1 MYEHILVA
9 TGGSPWSDAAVAYAI
24 AIAARTGGTLHIL
37 TVLTNPAV
45 YATPDVMG
53 GSEVVAE
60 IMERDGHALL
70 TRAADQARQYEVAC
84 EVECRWG
91 GVPEMIL
98 QTADETAC
106 DLIVLGAR
114 MVTGW
119 KRLRLGQITN
129 AVASK
134 ARQPVLVVKQPPGVT
149 PGSPLGRRILV
160 ATGGS
165 PWSDAAVD
173 YAIAL
178 AQREHFSLCLLHVV
192 PKKRLL
198 RRGMDDLDGEHILLR
213 SQTRA
218 TNAGIDTTTV
228 LAHGDVARMVVDT
241 AVEQTCDAILLGSR
255 GATGWKRLMI
265 GSISNAVIVTT
276 QLPVLVVKSTPSAS
290 HTELL

>member
-1 MYEHILVA
+1 MYERILVA
-9 TGGSPWSDAAVAYAI
+9 TGGSPWSDAAVVYAI
-24 AIAARTGGTLHIL
+24 AIAERTGGMLYIL

-60 IMERDGHALL
+60 IMERDGQELL
-70 TRAADQARQYEVAC
+70 ARAAEQAQQRGVSC
-84 EVECRWG
+84 VTECRWG
-91 GVPEMIL
+91 GVPEMVL
-98 QTADETAC
+98 QTADEVAC
-106 DLIVLGAR
+106 DLIVLGAH
-114 MVTGW
+114 MVSGW

-129 AVASK
+129 AIASK
-134 ARQPVLVVKQPPGVT
+134 AKQPVLVVKQPPSVA

-178 AQREHFSLCLLHVV
+178 AQREHFSLCLLYVV
-192 PKKRLL
+192 PRKRRQ
-198 RRGMDDLDGEHILLR
+198 RRGMDELDGEHILLR

-218 TNAGIDTTTV
+218 EEAGVDATTV
-228 LAHGDVARMVVDT
+228 LAQGDIARTIVDT
-241 AVEQTCDAILLGSR
+241 AAEQACDAILMGSR

-276 QLPVLVVKSTPSAS
+276 GLPVLVVKSF
-290 HTELL
+290 LNDLGR

>member
-1 MYEHILVA
+1 MYERILVA

-24 AIAARTGGTLHIL
+24 AIAERTGGTLYIL

-53 GSEVVAE
+53 GSEVVAD
-60 IMERDGHALL
+60 IMERDGRELL
-70 TRAADQARQYEVAC
+70 RRAAAQAERSGVPC
-84 EVECRWG
+84 VTECRWG
-91 GVPEMIL
+91 GVPEIIL
-98 QTADETAC
+98 LTANEVMC
-106 DLIVLGAR
+106 DLIVMGAH

-119 KRLRLGQITN
+119 KRLRLGRITN

-134 ARQPVLVVKQPPGVT
+134 SKQPVLVVKQPPAVT

-192 PKKRLL
+192 PKKRRQ
-198 RRGMDDLDGEHILLR
+198 RRAMDDLDGEHILLR

-218 TNAGIDTTTV
+218 ADAGVNATTV
-228 LAHGDVARMVVDT
+228 LAHGDIARTIVDM
-241 AVEQTCDAILLGSR
+241 AAKHACDGILLGSR
-255 GATGWKRLMI
+255 GTTGWKRLMI

-276 QLPVLVVKSTPSAS
+276 TLPVLVVKSF
-290 HTELL
+290 LDDLGG

>member
-1 MYEHILVA
+1 MYERILVA

-60 IMERDGHALL
+60 IMERDGQELL
-70 TRAADQARQYEVAC
+70 ARAAAQAHRNGVLC
-84 EVECRWG
+84 VTECRWG

-98 QTADETAC
+98 QTADEAAC
-106 DLIVLGAR
+106 DLIVLGAH

-134 ARQPVLVVKQPPGVT
+134 AKQPVLMVKQPPAAAL
-149 PGSPLGRRILV
+149 GSPLGRRILV

-165 PWSDAAVD
+165 PWSDAAVN

-178 AQREHFSLCLLHVV
+178 AQREHFSLCLVYVV
-192 PKKRLL
+192 AKKRRQ

-218 TNAGIDTTTV
+218 VDAGVEATTV
-228 LAHGDVARMVVDT
+228 LTHGDIARMIVDT
-241 AVEQTCDAILLGSR
+241 AVEQACDGILLGSR

-276 QLPVLVVKSTPSAS
+276 ALPVLVVKSFLDDLSC
-290 HTELL
+290 

>member
-1 MYEHILVA
+1 MYERILVA

-24 AIAARTGGTLHIL
+24 AIAARTGGMLHIL
-37 TVLTNPAV
+37 TVLTNPAI

-60 IMERDGHALL
+60 IMERDGQDLL
-70 TRAADQARQYEVAC
+70 ARASAQARQIGVPC
-84 EVECRWG
+84 VTECRWG

-98 QTADETAC
+98 QTADEAAC
-106 DLIVLGAR
+106 DLIVLGAH

-134 ARQPVLVVKQPPGVT
+134 AKQPVLVVKQLPTVT

-178 AQREHFSLCLLHVV
+178 AQRECFALCLLHVV
-192 PKKRLL
+192 PKKRRQ

-213 SQTRA
+213 SQARA
-218 TNAGIDTTTV
+218 ADAGVTTTTV
-228 LAHGDVARMVVDT
+228 LAHGDIARTIVEAAVDQ
-241 AVEQTCDAILLGSR
+241 ACDGILLGSH

-276 QLPVLVVKSTPSAS
+276 VLPVLVVKSFLG
-290 HTELL
+290 ELSR

>member
-24 AIAARTGGTLHIL
+24 AIAVRAGGTLHIL

-70 TRAADQARQYEVAC
+70 ARAAEQARQHEVAC

-98 QTADETAC
+98 QTADESAC
-106 DLIVLGAR
+106 DLLVLGAH

-119 KRLRLGQITN
+119 KRLRLGRITN

-134 ARQPVLVVKQPPGVT
+134 AKQPVLVVKQPPDVT
-149 PGSPLGRRILV
+149 PGSPLGRRMLV

-165 PWSDAAVD
+165 PWSDAAVA
-173 YAIAL
+173 YAIAIAERTGGTL
-178 AQREHFSLCLLHVV
+178 
-192 PKKRLL
+192 
-198 RRGMDDLDGEHILLR
+198 HIL
-213 SQTRA
+213 
-218 TNAGIDTTTV
+218 TV
-228 LAHGDVARMVVDT
+228 LTNPVVYATPDVMGGSEVVAEIMERDG
-241 AVEQTCDAILLGSR
+241 Q
-255 GATGWKRLMI
+255 
-265 GSISNAVIVTT
+265 
-276 QLPVLVVKSTPSAS
+276 
-290 HTELL
+290 ELL